1 MYKYLY
7 ISLICGI
14 ISGAGIFLK
23 IPQYPSL
30 FIPMVISLIGMI
42 AAIVTIRDK
51 QVSSMLRLGGIL
63 INLMPL
69 LRAFTVTQ

>member
-51 QVSSMLRLGGIL
+51 QVSSM
-63 INLMPL
+63 
-69 LRAFTVTQ
+69 